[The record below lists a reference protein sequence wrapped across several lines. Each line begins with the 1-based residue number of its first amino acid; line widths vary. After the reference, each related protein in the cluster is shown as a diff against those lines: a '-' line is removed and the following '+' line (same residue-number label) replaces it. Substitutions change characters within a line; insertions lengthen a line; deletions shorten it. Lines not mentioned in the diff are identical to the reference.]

1 MLYLFG
7 KKLGTQHYP
16 TVAGVGYTTPT
27 YEIMDV
33 GCWVHNNQLYKSWLL
48 GTQQPTNFRRCVVL
62 CWFLLVQPMSVCN
75 LIGSHRKALKS
86 IQPSINFET
95 INHFSIDHR
104 SITQHARFNFV

>member
-62 CWFLLVQPMSVCN
+62 CWFLLVQPMS
-75 LIGSHRKALKS
+75 GQ
-86 IQPSINFET
+86 QPNICQDAKIVKWPLFYSTTSTHYNQWTQILEM
-95 INHFSIDHR
+95 FSRD
-104 SITQHARFNFV
+104 QPQC

>member
-62 CWFLLVQPMSVCN
+62 CWFLLVQPMSGP
-75 LIGSHRKALKS
+75 IRFEIDFHPF
-86 IQPSINFET
+86 PSNRISDFQVDVGRVHEG
-95 INHFSIDHR
+95 
-104 SITQHARFNFV
+104 FVYE

>member
-62 CWFLLVQPMSVCN
+62 CWFLLVQPMSAHTFLSQWLLKLARIIFVARH
-75 LIGSHRKALKS
+75 IQQSIAAVSARKLC
-86 IQPSINFET
+86 
-95 INHFSIDHR
+95 
-104 SITQHARFNFV
+104 

>member
-62 CWFLLVQPMSVCN
+62 CWFLLVQPMSEQDTKTRCLYYRL
-75 LIGSHRKALKS
+75 LILILNGL
-86 IQPSINFET
+86 T
-95 INHFSIDHR
+95 C
-104 SITQHARFNFV
+104 HADGCRRVDDFGKD

>member
-62 CWFLLVQPMSVCN
+62 CWFLLVQPMSADN
-75 LIGSHRKALKS
+75 ATELD
-86 IQPSINFET
+86 
-95 INHFSIDHR
+95 IDLQI
-104 SITQHARFNFV
+104 SKTLYYG

>member
-62 CWFLLVQPMSVCN
+62 CWFLLVQPMSDFN
-75 LIGSHRKALKS
+75 LKCVNKVEGLIDNLLKEC
-86 IQPSINFET
+86 I
-95 INHFSIDHR
+95 
-104 SITQHARFNFV
+104 

>member
-62 CWFLLVQPMSVCN
+62 CWFLLVQPMSGWVCSPT
-75 LIGSHRKALKS
+75 LELGEEARVKQSVYLPSTLHRRQSQGTHL
-86 IQPSINFET
+86 
-95 INHFSIDHR
+95 
-104 SITQHARFNFV
+104 

>member
-62 CWFLLVQPMSVCN
+62 CWFLLVQPMSA
-75 LIGSHRKALKS
+75 SHIFPNNQVALK
-86 IQPSINFET
+86 QNAAQLY
-95 INHFSIDHR
+95 HFLVVFGANTLNKIDN
-104 SITQHARFNFV
+104 SA

>member
-62 CWFLLVQPMSVCN
+62 CWFLLVQPMSAY
-75 LIGSHRKALKS
+75 G
-86 IQPSINFET
+86 PS
-95 INHFSIDHR
+95 R
-104 SITQHARFNFV
+104 SGPRGLTERVGP

>member
-62 CWFLLVQPMSVCN
+62 CWFLLVRPMSVRTPSHVVNCN
-75 LIGSHRKALKS
+75 CFCVFNAISAA
-86 IQPSINFET
+86 T
-95 INHFSIDHR
+95 
-104 SITQHARFNFV
+104 ARNKDRTFLCVMR

>member
-62 CWFLLVQPMSVCN
+62 CWFLLVQPMSEFRTKMPCQN
-75 LIGSHRKALKS
+75 LELE
-86 IQPSINFET
+86 F
-95 INHFSIDHR
+95 
-104 SITQHARFNFV
+104 HARYFRLKFWHGISAQKSEIVHQIF

>member
-62 CWFLLVQPMSVCN
+62 CWFLLVQPMSGQKLDDQMGTVLFVRSCY
-75 LIGSHRKALKS
+75 IGLGISTSKS
-86 IQPSINFET
+86 I
-95 INHFSIDHR
+95 
-104 SITQHARFNFV
+104 AV

>member
-62 CWFLLVQPMSVCN
+62 CWFLLVQPMSESTK
-75 LIGSHRKALKS
+75 LFSMTFHGKPLARGA
-86 IQPSINFET
+86 
-95 INHFSIDHR
+95 HF
-104 SITQHARFNFV
+104 TTF

>member
-1 MLYLFG
+1 MILFSCCIFLE

-62 CWFLLVQPMSVCN
+62 CWFLLVQPMSDLCPFQHVH
-75 LIGSHRKALKS
+75 LIAYYF
-86 IQPSINFET
+86 FET
-95 INHFSIDHR
+95 
-104 SITQHARFNFV
+104 T

>member
-62 CWFLLVQPMSVCN
+62 CWFLLVQPMSE
-75 LIGSHRKALKS
+75 SQTYKS
-86 IQPSINFET
+86 IMLPMFKMYT
-95 INHFSIDHR
+95 
-104 SITQHARFNFV
+104 